1 MTNSKLILILPTNRV
16 GLILEALNGEFSEL
30 SVIPCEKDHKNRRN
44 NKRRIDLSPHGL
56 ALVEIIK
63 ANPGIGLKELEP
75 KFESAGF
82 HGPTASPLVSKL
94 IRNGAVRYEG
104 TRPRQ
109 YFIVN

>member
-16 GLILEALNGEFSEL
+16 GLVLEALNGEFSEL
-30 SVIPCEKDHKNRRN
+30 SVIPCEKDHKN
-44 NKRRIDLSPHGL
+44 KRKPRIDLSSGGL
-56 ALVEIIK
+56 ALIEIIK
-63 ANPGIGLKELEP
+63 ANPGIDLKELEP

-104 TRPRQ
+104 TRPRR

>member
-1 MTNSKLILILPTNRV
+1 MTNSKLILVLPTNRV
-16 GLILEALNGEFSEL
+16 GLVLEALNGEFSEL
-30 SVIPCEKDHKNRRN
+30 SVIPCEKDPKVKRNHKPRT
-44 NKRRIDLSPHGL
+44 DLSPREL
-56 ALVEIIK
+56 ALIEIIK

-82 HGPTASPLVSKL
+82 HSPSASPLVSKL

-104 TRPRQ
+104 TRPRR